1 MKIENQLPKTLFDI
15 MSIILSDNYY
25 YNSLLV
31 S

>member
-25 YNSLLV
+25 YYSLLV